1 VISLKVVRAVSET
14 SHDMQ
19 PSTPRTDV
27 PDGLVERLLDGP
39 VVRPERIAAVAR
51 RLAAGEQPGA
61 DEVAEAVVRD
71 ARALLD
77 VGA

>member
-1 VISLKVVRAVSET
+1 MISLKVVGVPAET
-14 SHDMQ
+14 SLVMVPPTP
-19 PSTPRTDV
+19 PSDV
-27 PDGLVERLLDGP
+27 PDGLLEKLLDGP
-39 VVRPERIAAVAR
+39 SLRPERIAEVTR
-51 RLAAGEQPGA
+51 RLAAGDHPDA

>member
-1 VISLKVVRAVSET
+1 VVKSLSET

-19 PSTPRTDV
+19 ASTPPTDV
-27 PDGLVERLLDGP
+27 PDGLVEQLLDGP
-39 VVRPERIAAVAR
+39 VVRPERIAEVER
-51 RLAAGEQPGA
+51 RLAAGDHPAA
-61 DEVAEAVVRD
+61 DEVADALVRD